1 MHVTF
6 SLTSTLGTVQLSI
19 HQGGP
24 WDNEMR
30 RRQPLTSRSCQPPGI
45 EREIVACHVNVVD
58 AETEAQRCCR
68 VQRRTQPAQALCTHM
83 HAHSHA
89 RTHSHTHV
97 HMHTLTRTHM
107 CARAHARMHTVVP
120 RAFSLS
126 AAVASRAQVRHILPA
141 WALGPQLT
149 SSEHVA

>member
-89 RTHSHTHV
+89 RTHALTHACTHVHTHMHTHV
-97 HMHTLTRTHM
+97 RTCARTH
-107 CARAHARMHTVVP
+107 AHRGSP
-120 RAFSLS
+120 GLLSLCRS
-126 AAVASRAQVRHILPA
+126 GQQGPGKAHPPSMGPGPPA
-141 WALGPQLT
+141 DQ
-149 SSEHVA
+149 